1 MTCGD
6 IQEVPYLSILPTY
19 VCIFDSHSFREDGQ
33 EIDLSAAASLLV
45 VGTSCHRRA
54 SGATLPFQRTVSDL
68 CRIFENSSLM
78 G

>member
-33 EIDLSAAASLLV
+33 EIDLFAAASLV
-45 VGTSCHRRA
+45 VDTSCHRRA
-54 SGATLPFQRTVSDL
+54 NGAILPLQRTVSDL
-68 CRIFENSSLM
+68 
-78 G
+78 

>member
-6 IQEVPYLSILPTY
+6 IQEVPYLSTLPTY

-33 EIDLSAAASLLV
+33 EIDLSTAASLV

-68 CRIFENSSLM
+68 CRIFEISSLI